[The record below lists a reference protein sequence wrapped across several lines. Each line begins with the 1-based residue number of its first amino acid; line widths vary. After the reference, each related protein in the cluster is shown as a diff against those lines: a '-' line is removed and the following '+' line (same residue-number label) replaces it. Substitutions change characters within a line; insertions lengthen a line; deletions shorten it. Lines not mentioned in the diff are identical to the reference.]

1 MATFV
6 SDQIL
11 GKPIHIASSR
21 IVRTGWK
28 TTSSGVPY
36 PLLQVSD
43 FSVSPTNRDT
53 TETSVF
59 GDARTGGA
67 NKTDVGD
74 LGTTELAL
82 SGPVAHGSKGIEL
95 FRDSALNEKD
105 LYLEYGIR
113 GQIVN
118 SWDGLDGDVGSA
130 AADRPTFSVKAATN
144 AGYTSEKKITFASGF
159 QDDGT
164 GGSFIDDIVAGYTI
178 AFKYDGV
185 DTVHSAHM
193 WNVDA
198 ITESTNPEIIVSRLP
213 HSDQRL
219 INITVLPLASVVAD
233 GANDTTIPGNSDA
246 IAGAT
251 ETEGT
256 IYLVRPHVFRQFR
269 VRALAIPGES
279 QTGAASLSGTYN
291 FSLQEELD
299 TAYLMPYESDF
310 TDVDVRASTGI
321 D

>member
-11 GKPIHIASSR
+11 GKPVQVSATR
-21 IVRTGWK
+21 ITRTGWK
-28 TTSSGVPY
+28 IISAGEPY

-59 GDARTGGA
+59 GDVKTGGA
-67 NKTDVGD
+67 TKTDVGD

-105 LYLEYGIR
+105 LYLEYGVR
-113 GQIVN
+113 GQVVN
-118 SWDGLDGDVGSA
+118 SWDELDGDASDVITMKIEDATAPYGS
-130 AADRPTFSVKAATN
+130 R
-144 AGYTSEKKITFASGF
+144 KKISFSATFQSNASGKA
-159 QDDGT
+159 
-164 GGSFIDDIVAGYTI
+164 FIEDIVAGYTI
-178 AFKYDGV
+178 AYKADATA
-185 DTVHSAHM
+185 TVNAAHM
-193 WNVDA
+193 WNVDTISEIA
-198 ITESTNPEIIVSRLP
+198 NPEIIVSRLP
-213 HSDQRL
+213 GSSSDL
-219 INITVLPLASVVAD
+219 VDVGALPPTSGD
-233 GANDTTIPGNSDA
+233 
-246 IAGAT
+246 
-251 ETEGT
+251 TEGT

-279 QTGAASLSGTYN
+279 QTGAANLGGTYN

-299 TAYLMPYESDF
+299 TTYLMPYDADF
-310 TDVDVRASTGI
+310 NEFDVASSTGI
-321 D
+321 DS